1 MAALAVASVSSK
13 CFVPVQETALRPCYR
28 GGCQRFQPSAAGLTS
43 FQHGYTLNALRAW
56 KLRTLPRDNVV
67 MASSS
72 HQNVS
77 TTDLSEEIH
86 EGDAGTTRPPF
97 YILGLISLK

>member
-43 FQHGYTLNALRAW
+43 FQHGCTLNALRAW

-86 EGDAGTTRPPF
+86 ECDAGTTRPPF